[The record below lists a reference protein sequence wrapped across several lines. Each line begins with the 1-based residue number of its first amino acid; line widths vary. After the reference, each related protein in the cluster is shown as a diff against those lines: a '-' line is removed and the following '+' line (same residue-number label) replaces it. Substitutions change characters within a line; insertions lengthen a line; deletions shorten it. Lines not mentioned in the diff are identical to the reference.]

1 MIAAWTR
8 ARSLVRQI
16 DGFAPPRWRRDPAW
30 WALIGATATLEAR
43 GRRAAGPYLISDGGP
58 GADTFMGAPTPGP
71 TDRAAWIAWAIAA
84 AHAAVTAID
93 QLDGT
98 LPDQPLAVT
107 IARAGG
113 AAHTRPAPDRRRVGF
128 VLGDRVVSVGLD
140 PRGPAHE
147 RALADRLAA
156 TLDGR
161 GAIEAPGPPPLVAVT
176 VGEVALT
183 AAHHAHR
190 RAWTAAG
197 GPWLGIARTGGLTAV
212 TTCHLA
218 VDGFGHAA
226 LTRAIL
232 DGLTAGLA
240 VAPRGPAGP
249 PPPPAPAG
257 VGEHLDVAW
266 RALPSGGRAL
276 PLAYA
281 LARTLAARGIAAPI
295 LQLPVAPGAVDD
307 PARFARRVRPAML
320 GLRRDPS
327 GAVEPYPAFAER
339 ARRAI
344 ADEAASAGVASRM
357 LDGLRGLPLPLAVQR
372 RVLAGAP
379 SRWLAGPSEALAGDA
394 CLSVLRATAPLVAA
408 SAPPPQ
414 LPRDRG
420 TAVVTVIAHPEGA
433 LATAATVGPWPAA
446 ALLADL
452 ADAL

>member
-113 AAHTRPAPDRRRVGF
+113 AAHTRPAPDRRRVSF

-281 LARTLAARGIAAPI
+281 LARTLAPAGSPPRSCSSPWRPAPSTIRRASPAASDRRCSACAAIPAAPSSPTRPSPSGPAARSPTRPPAPASPAGCSTACAGCRCRSPSSAGSWPARRRAGWPVPARPWPATPACRSCARPRRWSPRRRHPRSSHAIAAP
-295 LQLPVAPGAVDD
+295 
-307 PARFARRVRPAML
+307 
-320 GLRRDPS
+320 
-327 GAVEPYPAFAER
+327 
-339 ARRAI
+339 
-344 ADEAASAGVASRM
+344 
-357 LDGLRGLPLPLAVQR
+357 
-372 RVLAGAP
+372 
-379 SRWLAGPSEALAGDA
+379 RW
-394 CLSVLRATAPLVAA
+394 
-408 SAPPPQ
+408 
-414 LPRDRG
+414 
-420 TAVVTVIAHPEGA
+420 
-433 LATAATVGPWPAA
+433 
-446 ALLADL
+446 
-452 ADAL
+452 